1 LLEFI
6 ITELSIPKL
15 LMKKI
20 EKSVSGDTKKR
31 QMQSFLLYLELERSL
46 SPNTIHSYTFDLD
59 KFRLF
64 LDDLNVHGFE
74 NVEESHI
81 EKFLAE
87 LKKDL
92 KAASTARM
100 LSALRQFYDHLIDS
114 KACDIKINP
123 LEFFDSPKLVRK
135 LPDILTI
142 EEIEKLLAQ
151 PDVNTPLGLRD
162 KTILEIMYACG
173 LRVSEVL
180 TIKTSNILYADE
192 VVRVIGKG
200 SKERIVP
207 IATSTLEWIK
217 LYIERS
223 RSTIS
228 KPYSE
233 EYLFLNWRGRKLS
246 RMAIWD
252 IINKYTKLAK
262 IQKQIHPHILR
273 HSFATHLLEGGAD
286 LRSIQE
292 MLGHADISTTQIYTH
307 VDITYLKQVHKE
319 FHPRG

>member
-1 LLEFI
+1 LEFI
-6 ITELSIPKL
+6 TTELSILKML
-15 LMKKI
+15 KKKI
-20 EKSVSGDTKKR
+20 ERSVSVDTKKH

-46 SPNTIHSYTFDLD
+46 SPNTIHSYSFDLD
-59 KFRLF
+59 KFRFF
-64 LDDLNVHGFE
+64 LDELNVHGFE
-74 NVEESHI
+74 DVEESHI
-81 EKFLAE
+81 EKFLAV

-114 KACDIKINP
+114 KSCDIKLNP

-135 LPDILTI
+135 LPDVLTI

-180 TIKTSNILYADE
+180 TLKTSNILYSDE

-207 IATSTLEWIK
+207 IAASTLEWIK
-217 LYIERS
+217 LYIEKS
-223 RSTIS
+223 RTVIS
-228 KPYSE
+228 GPHSE

-252 IINKYTKLAK
+252 IINKYTKLTG